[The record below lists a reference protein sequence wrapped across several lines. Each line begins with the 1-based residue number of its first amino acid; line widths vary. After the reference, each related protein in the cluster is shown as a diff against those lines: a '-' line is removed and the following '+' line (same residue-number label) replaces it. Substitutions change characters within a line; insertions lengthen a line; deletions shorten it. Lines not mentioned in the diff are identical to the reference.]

1 MGGNVKIGFSVHLP
15 LQTFHLSLRLVCI
28 SPAALRSLS
37 FGLGTPEITFLCSK
51 GGGWRREEVEDDW
64 FLAPL
69 ATALHYTLLYSI
81 PPPRPPPPCSLFI
94 TARPALSQSHWPR
107 GPKHTIGSQEAQSDG
122 KTVGLKNL
130 WDEHVTEFDIT
141 CACKAAYTKRRACGA
156 IVACCHWCAH

>member
-69 ATALHYTLLYSI
+69 ATALHYTLFFLYSM
-81 PPPRPPPPCSLFI
+81 PTPPPPSPTPPRSLLI
-94 TARPALSQSHWPR
+94 TGLEGQNTPWDHKRLAWKNILS
-107 GPKHTIGSQEAQSDG
+107 T
-122 KTVGLKNL
+122 
-130 WDEHVTEFDIT
+130 
-141 CACKAAYTKRRACGA
+141 
-156 IVACCHWCAH
+156 